1 MADVRLRFLGSG
13 DAFSSA
19 GRLQTCLQLEGAGER
34 LLIDC
39 GATALAGLKR
49 ERIDPS
55 SIGFVAI
62 SHLHGDHFGGLPWLL
77 IDGRFSGR
85 SKPLVVAGPPGIEE
99 RFERALE
106 ALYPGA
112 LGAELPFELRFEELS
127 SGTSHEFGPA
137 RLAPFD
143 VIHKSGAPSYALRID
158 YGGRVVAYSGDTEWT
173 DSLIDASRGSDVF
186 VCECNDF
193 DQRVPG
199 HLNYRTL
206 EAKRQELDCRRLI
219 LTHMGPDMLAHL
231 GGASFESEDLMD
243 AAFETAE
250 DGMVVSL

>member
-1 MADVRLRFLGSG
+1 MTEVRLRFLGSG

-19 GRLQTCLQLEGAGER
+19 GRLQTCFQLEGAGAR

-39 GATALAGLKR
+39 GATVLAALKR
-49 ERIDPS
+49 EQIDPS

-77 IDGRFSGR
+77 IDGRFAKR
-85 SKPLVVAGPPGIEE
+85 REPLVVAGPPGIER
-99 RFERALE
+99 RFQQALG

-112 LGAELPFELRFEELS
+112 LSAESPFELRFEELS
-127 SGTSHEFGPA
+127 SGTSHELGPA
-137 RLAPFD
+137 KLTPFD
-143 VIHKSGAPSYALRID
+143 VVHNSGAPSYALRIE
-158 YGGRVVAYSGDTEWT
+158 YGGRTIAYSGDTEWT
-173 DSLIDASRGSDVF
+173 DRLIDVARGSDLF
-186 VCECNDF
+186 VCECNGF
-193 DQRVPG
+193 DQHVPG
-199 HLNYRTL
+199 HLDYRTL
-206 EAKRQELDCRRLI
+206 EAKRQELDCRRLV

-231 GGASFESEDLMD
+231 GGAAFEAEDVMD

>member
-1 MADVRLRFLGSG
+1 MADVSLRFLGSG

-19 GRLQTCLQLEGAGER
+19 GRLQTCLVLEGAGER

-77 IDGRFSGR
+77 IDGRFSKR
-85 SKPLVVAGPPGIEE
+85 SKPLVIAGPPGIEK
-99 RFERALE
+99 RFEQALE

-112 LGAELPFELRFEELS
+112 LSAELPFELRFEELS
-127 SGTSHEFGPA
+127 SETRHELGPA
-137 RLAPFD
+137 QLTPFD
-143 VIHKSGAPSYALRID
+143 VVHNSGAPCYALRIE
-158 YGGRVVAYSGDTEWT
+158 YGGRVIAFSGDTEWT
-173 DSLIDASRGSDVF
+173 DSLLDAARGSDLF

-193 DQRVPG
+193 DQQVPG

-206 EAKRQELDCRRLI
+206 EAKRSELDSRRLI

-231 GGASFESEDLMD
+231 GGAAFEAEDVMD
-243 AAFETAE
+243 ATFETAE
-250 DGMVVSL
+250 DGMLVSL